1 MRSPHSSVF
10 AVLGRTGFLGLAL
23 FLVLVGLMIA
33 RTRTAAKATRAG
45 LDGATRALS
54 WWCACWVILTS
65 ACFGVVLENPMGG
78 VVFGILLGL
87 ARASTKAG
95 AEASAAHEVEETH
108 DPTLQRA
115 QEPAMH

>member
-1 MRSPHSSVF
+1 
-10 AVLGRTGFLGLAL
+10 
-23 FLVLVGLMIA
+23 
-33 RTRTAAKATRAG
+33 
-45 LDGATRALS
+45 
-54 WWCACWVILTS
+54 VILTS

-87 ARASTKAG
+87 ARASTKA
-95 AEASAAHEVEETH
+95 SAAHEVEETH

>member
-1 MRSPHSSVF
+1 
-10 AVLGRTGFLGLAL
+10 
-23 FLVLVGLMIA
+23 
-33 RTRTAAKATRAG
+33 
-45 LDGATRALS
+45 
-54 WWCACWVILTS
+54 
-65 ACFGVVLENPMGG
+65 MGG

>member
-1 MRSPHSSVF
+1 VVVRL
-10 AVLGRTGFLGLAL
+10 LGDPDQRLL
-23 FLVLVGLMIA
+23 
-33 RTRTAAKATRAG
+33 RRRAG
-45 LDGATRALS
+45 
-54 WWCACWVILTS
+54 
-65 ACFGVVLENPMGG
+65 EPHGG